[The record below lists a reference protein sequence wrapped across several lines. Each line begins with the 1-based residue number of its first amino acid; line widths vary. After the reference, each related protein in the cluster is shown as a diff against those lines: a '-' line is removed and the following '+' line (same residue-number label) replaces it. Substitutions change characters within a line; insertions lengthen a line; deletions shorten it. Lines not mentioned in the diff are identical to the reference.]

1 MSVPEDNCII
11 KAVANPMDVRPL
23 DKCSNDGKSYNETNG
38 HDGKACDETIWTNS
52 NSSRAYEETTEQ
64 TL

>member
-1 MSVPEDNCII
+1 MH
-11 KAVANPMDVRPL
+11 VRPL
-23 DKCSNDGKSYNETNG
+23 DKCSNDGKSYNETNR

-52 NSSRAYEETTEQ
+52 SRAYEETTEQ

>member
-1 MSVPEDNCII
+1 
-11 KAVANPMDVRPL
+11 MDLSPL
-23 DKCSNDGKSYNETNG
+23 DKCSIDGKSYNETNG
-38 HDGKACDETIWTNS
+38 HDGKAYDETIWTNT